1 MTKCMLASPA
11 MNKHIVPYLLEKLS
25 ATQNHTRVESLN
37 LLALMAQ
44 KFTLTELIDPTNG
57 S

>member
-1 MTKCMLASPA
+1 MLASPA